1 MSFDSILQVLDEILY
16 QSERILVRK
25 LETPFYGDRANQPIP
40 SVPDEIEKKKF
51 SPKTPPLAVIEG
63 RETCKKAGGKE
74 NGRGSIKRGSS
85 RVLKN
90 VTTPVI
96 TPALTRDDFASI
108 LRGFVALSSDR
119 DSPGIFASSSLEGS
133 SSKKEQR
140 KETIWQRLGQLVASC
155 PETTAAA
162 SHATVE
168 RRTTRIREDRV
179 RSSISDASSRGNGT
193 KCVRRIV
200 DRHGKKIAVAQS
212 DIEAESLDSI
222 LDDGET
228 VVVFFRRSSY
238 SFERSQ

>member
-1 MSFDSILQVLDEILY
+1 MSFDSILQVLDEILF

-40 SVPDEIEKKKF
+40 SVPDEIEKK
-51 SPKTPPLAVIEG
+51 
-63 RETCKKAGGKE
+63 
-74 NGRGSIKRGSS
+74 S
-85 RVLKN
+85 R
-90 VTTPVI
+90 
-96 TPALTRDDFASI
+96 
-108 LRGFVALSSDR
+108 
-119 DSPGIFASSSLEGS
+119 
-133 SSKKEQR
+133 KEQR
-140 KETIWQRLGQLVASC
+140 KETIWQGLGQLVASC

-162 SHATVE
+162 NRATVE

>member
-40 SVPDEIEKKKF
+40 SVPDEIEKKSFHQK
-51 SPKTPPLAVIEG
+51 
-63 RETCKKAGGKE
+63 
-74 NGRGSIKRGSS
+74 
-85 RVLKN
+85 
-90 VTTPVI
+90 
-96 TPALTRDDFASI
+96 
-108 LRGFVALSSDR
+108 
-119 DSPGIFASSSLEGS
+119 
-133 SSKKEQR
+133 SKKEQR